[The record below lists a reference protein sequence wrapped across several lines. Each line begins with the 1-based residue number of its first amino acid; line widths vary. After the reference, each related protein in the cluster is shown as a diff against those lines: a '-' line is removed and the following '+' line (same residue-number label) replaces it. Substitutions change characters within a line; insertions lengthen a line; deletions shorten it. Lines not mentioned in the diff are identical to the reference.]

1 MLSLDFIRANKK
13 KVIEAAKNKNREV
26 DIDKILK
33 LDDERRELI
42 QKIQTLRE
50 ERNKTSHGKPD
61 EKTIQRGREIKEEL
75 KKFEESL
82 NITSV
87 QLDKLVSFVPN
98 VPLLEVPVGK
108 DESGNVEVKKW
119 GNSLGAIIDSKVS
132 KKLGLKEGQKITI
145 SIETVQKLS
154 GFGIAKGA
162 KSFKRE
168 RDEHEF

>member
-1 MLSLDFIRANKK
+1 MLSLNFIRNNKE

-87 QLDKLVSFVPN
+87 QL
-98 VPLLEVPVGK
+98 
-108 DESGNVEVKKW
+108 
-119 GNSLGAIIDSKVS
+119 
-132 KKLGLKEGQKITI
+132 
-145 SIETVQKLS
+145 
-154 GFGIAKGA
+154 
-162 KSFKRE
+162 
-168 RDEHEF
+168 